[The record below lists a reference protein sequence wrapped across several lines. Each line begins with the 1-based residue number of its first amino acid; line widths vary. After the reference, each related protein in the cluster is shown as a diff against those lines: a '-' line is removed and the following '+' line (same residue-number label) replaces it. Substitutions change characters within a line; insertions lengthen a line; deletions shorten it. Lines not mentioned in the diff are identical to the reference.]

1 MDPLI
6 KIVRTFNTISAEEKK
21 PSDLSAGVFVY
32 SKVRIGRNFQL
43 KRSGFSVK
51 ATGMTNLN
59 GDNNVM
65 FGMTIPI
72 GRKRSGQSSWCCST

>member
-1 MDPLI
+1 M
-6 KIVRTFNTISAEEKK
+6 
-21 PSDLSAGVFVY
+21 
-32 SKVRIGRNFQL
+32 
-43 KRSGFSVK
+43 K

-72 GRKRSGQSSWCCST
+72 GRKRSDKVHGVVLHSNSNIQGMMLMWFTFFSNV

>member
-1 MDPLI
+1 M
-6 KIVRTFNTISAEEKK
+6 
-21 PSDLSAGVFVY
+21 
-32 SKVRIGRNFQL
+32 
-43 KRSGFSVK
+43 K

-72 GRKRSGQSSWCCST
+72 GRKRSGQSSWCCSTQQFEYPGNDADVVYFFFKCVNCNKNMIIKLFLSMIQKNC